1 MSGGE
6 YDYAYRKVEYFLEA
20 FPDEGPNP
28 SLRAEFRK
36 HLRVVA
42 EAMRAIEFNDS
53 GDGAPEEVRTIRQAL
68 KRDVIGARHN
78 RMANA
83 LGVNLPNSE
92 DCLEVLLEAV
102 LSLKQE
108 VHDLRAESG
117 KGSYGQRS

>member
-1 MSGGE
+1 M
-6 YDYAYRKVEYFLEA
+6 
-20 FPDEGPNP
+20 
-28 SLRAEFRK
+28 
-36 HLRVVA
+36 
-42 EAMRAIEFNDS
+42 
-53 GDGAPEEVRTIRQAL
+53 
-68 KRDVIGARHN
+68 HN

-102 LSLKQE
+102 LSLKKE